1 MIPFLNNPP
10 WYPETLQNNLKN
22 IKLIFLL
29 KCTISRLQPLNIG
42 IIRLFK
48 CNYRKR
54 VLNYVVSPTDD
65 GKKASEKIQ
74 DVNIAKAIRWLQVAW
89 RDVSI
94 ETIIT
99 VFINVALN

>member
-29 KCTISRLQPLNIG
+29 KCTISRLQPLDIG
-42 IIRLFK
+42 IIRPFK